1 MNSQKPNTD
10 QSDDGSMAG
19 VLSAFMRSTMM
30 GMDDMLPAQ
39 VVSYDDATNRAVLK
53 PLITMVGTSGQTI
66 ARQSYPNIPVFR
78 FGGGG
83 FFMRFPIKP
92 GDLGWIKAS
101 DRDISLFY
109 QSGCAESQPNTE
121 RLKSFSDAMFFPD
134 TMRDWVIDG
143 ANADAVV
150 LQSVDGSVTL
160 SLHNG
165 KLVYDG
171 PLFQI
176 NADIEHNGDTIH
188 NGNIVR
194 TGDTTTS
201 GGLINNGKDV
211 GSEHT
216 HGSNG
221 KPI

>member
-1 MNSQKPNTD
+1 MNNQKPNTD

-30 GMDDMLPAQ
+30 SMDDMLPAQ
-39 VVSYDDATNRAVLK
+39 VVSYDDTTNRAVLK

-121 RLKSFSDAMFFPD
+121 RLKSFSDAVFFPD
-134 TMRDWVIDG
+134 AMRDWVINDG
-143 ANADAVV
+143 NADAVV
-150 LQSVDGSVTL
+150 LQSVGGSVVL
-160 SLHNG
+160 SLHAD
-165 KLVYDG
+165 KMVYDG

-176 NADIEHNGDTIH
+176 NADIEHNGS
-188 NGNIVR
+188 IVR
-194 TGDTTTS
+194 TGDTTTT
-201 GGLINNGKDV
+201 GELINNGKDI

-216 HGSNG
+216 HGPDG
-221 KPI
+221 KPV